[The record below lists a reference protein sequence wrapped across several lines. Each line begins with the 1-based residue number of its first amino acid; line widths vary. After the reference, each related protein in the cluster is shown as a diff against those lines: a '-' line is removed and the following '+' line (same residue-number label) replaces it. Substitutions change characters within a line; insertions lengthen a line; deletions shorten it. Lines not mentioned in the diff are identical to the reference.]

1 MGDIEC
7 RTRWAAAFEVQVVA
21 KDIIDWVYGLQ
32 VLPLNGDGNSIFED
46 EALYGFRGSTSI
58 GLHFSSC
65 GAPPL
70 LYDGGHMAVTYSALA
85 ILRILG
91 DDFSS
96 VARKSVLKSVQ
107 ALQQIDGRL
116 EQSN

>member
-1 MGDIEC
+1 
-7 RTRWAAAFEVQVVA
+7 
-21 KDIIDWVYGLQ
+21 
-32 VLPLNGDGNSIFED
+32 
-46 EALYGFRGSTSI
+46 
-58 GLHFSSC
+58 
-65 GAPPL
+65 
-70 LYDGGHMAVTYSALA
+70 MAVTYSALA

-96 VARKSVLKSVQ
+96 VARKSVLKSVR

>member
-1 MGDIEC
+1 LSD
-7 RTRWAAAFEVQVVA
+7 
-21 KDIIDWVYGLQ
+21 LQ
-32 VLPLNGDGNSIFED
+32 FLL
-46 EALYGFRGSTSI
+46 LLKGSTQATSCI
-58 GLHFSSC
+58 ISGLGRGEEWEGSFREC
-65 GAPPL
+65 IVIFQAPPL

-96 VARKSVLKSVQ
+96 VACKSVLKSVQ